1 MWNLLIVQGVIMHKS
16 IFFKYFTMFSS
27 MVIMCIVILGL
38 CFVYVI
44 FNQIMQQEHSRLSAI
59 LDRSLEIIFENYNY
73 ETDTFDELIIYR
85 YCNGIAKSSGVD
97 FIFSDVNG
105 QIQYCTNEK
114 IYDVNLQNNRY
125 ISSDIVSL
133 LRNSKKYTEYGVLGG
148 LYDKRVFTV
157 GNPLNVNN
165 QVIGNIFCISE
176 DNTSDNIIL
185 FNILKVFV
193 YCALIVLIGTFIV
206 VYFVTH
212 QMIKPLKDMSS
223 AAKRFAIG
231 DFSEKIEVTSLDEV
245 GQLALAMNSMAQS
258 LELSENAHKSFI
270 ANVSHELRTPMTSI
284 SGFVDGILD
293 GTIPKEREVYYLNIV
308 SDEIKRLS
316 RLVRTMLNLSRI
328 ENGELKLE
336 TARVNIVDIIC
347 EILFTFEK
355 EIDRKEIQLDGI
367 GNSKVFVIIDYDLM
381 HQVLYN
387 LIENAI
393 KFVDEGGCIKF
404 TYDQKAKTTIIGI
417 ENSGKG
423 LTKDEIPKVFDRFY
437 KTDNSRGIDKNGV
450 GLGLHIVRSIVNLH
464 GGEVMVRSE
473 EGKYCKFS
481 FDLPNIPNDKNF
493 DELY

>member
-1 MWNLLIVQGVIMHKS
+1 MHKS

-59 LDRSLEIIFENYNY
+59 LDRSLEVIFDNYDY
-73 ETDTFDELIIYR
+73 ESNSFDELVIYR
-85 YCNGIAKSSGVD
+85 YCNGISKSSGVA
-97 FIFSDVNG
+97 FIFSDLNG
-105 QIQYCTNEK
+105 QIQYCTDGDIFNANMQE
-114 IYDVNLQNNRY
+114 DTF
-125 ISSDIVSL
+125 ISDDIVSL
-133 LRNSKKYTEYGVLGG
+133 ISNSKRYTEFGVLGG
-148 LYDKRVFTV
+148 IYDDRAFTV
-157 GNPLNVNN
+157 GNPLYVND
-165 QVIGNIFCISE
+165 QIIGYIFCMSE
-176 DNTSDNIIL
+176 DNSSDNAIL
-185 FNILKVFV
+185 FNILRVFI
-193 YCALIVLIGTFIV
+193 YCAIIVLIGTFVV

-212 QMIKPLKDMSS
+212 QMIRPLKDMSS

-231 DFSEKIEVTSLDEV
+231 DFSEKLEVTSLDEV

-328 ENGELKLE
+328 ENGELKIE

-355 EIDRKEIQLDGI
+355 EIDRKKIQLDGI
-367 GNSKVFVIIDYDLM
+367 GNNKVFVIIDYDLI

-393 KFVDEGGCIKF
+393 KFVDEGGRIKF
-404 TYDQKAKTTIIGI
+404 TYDQKAETTIIGI

-437 KTDNSRGIDKNGV
+437 KTDNSRGVDKNGV

-481 FDLPNIPNDKNF
+481 FDLPNIPTEQNYDS
-493 DELY
+493 LY